1 MEAPAARNRMP
12 RDGLLQ
18 FAALVVIVYGLQAT
32 RAWLLP
38 ICFALLL
45 AVLAEVPLR
54 WLQRRGLPR
63 PLAALGTGSAL
74 AFAFW
79 LTTRALVR
87 ALGEFGERL
96 PVYEER
102 MQEYL
107 RGVVDWLG
115 SLGLRVDAQELV
127 RSIEPRSWLGFVQQG
142 IGGAFGFFSA
152 LLLVA
157 LALAFVL
164 WEGDRL
170 RARLRHAYGGDWDQS
185 RAVIMVKDLQ
195 RYLGV
200 KTATSALTGV
210 AIYALNLLLGVESA
224 LLWGML
230 AFLLNYIPIVG
241 SILAAVPAVLLAL
254 ATPGLGFAIA
264 LPLAIGY
271 LVVNNGISNL
281 LEPVLMGRQFGLPA
295 FTVLLSL
302 VFWGWVWGA
311 GGMFLAVPLTIV
323 LGAVV
328 GGRADL
334 PLLRA
339 LVGREPPKARGDRT
353 SGHAAT

>member
-1 MEAPAARNRMP
+1 MEGIAAPNRAP

-18 FAALVVIVYGLQAT
+18 FAALVVIVFGLQAT

-45 AVLAEVPLR
+45 AVLGEVPLG

-63 PLAALGTGSAL
+63 PIAAMCAGGGLGL
-74 AFAFW
+74 AFW
-79 LTTRALVR
+79 LTARALVR

-96 PVYEER
+96 PAYEAR
-102 MQEYL
+102 MQEHL

-115 SLGLRVDAQELV
+115 SLGLRVDARELV
-127 RSIEPRSWLGFVQQG
+127 ASIEPRSWLGFVQQG

-152 LLLVA
+152 VLLVA
-157 LALAFVL
+157 IALAFAL

-170 RARLRHAYGGDWDQS
+170 RARLRNAYGGDWDQS
-185 RAVIMVKDLQ
+185 RAIVMVGDLQ

-200 KTATSALTGV
+200 KTLTSALTGV
-210 AIYALNLLLGVESA
+210 SIYLLNLLLGVESA

-254 ATPGLGFAIA
+254 AAPDLGFGIA

-295 FTVLLSL
+295 LTVLLSL

-328 GGRADL
+328 GGRSDL
-334 PLLRA
+334 PWLRA
-339 LVGREPPKARGDRT
+339 LVGREPQRAPG
-353 SGHAAT
+353 G